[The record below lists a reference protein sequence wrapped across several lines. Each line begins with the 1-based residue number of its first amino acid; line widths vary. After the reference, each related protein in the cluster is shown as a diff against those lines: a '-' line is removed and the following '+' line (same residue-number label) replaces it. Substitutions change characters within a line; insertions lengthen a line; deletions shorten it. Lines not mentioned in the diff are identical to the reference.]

1 MTTDILEVLSNDEPP
16 KRVGHASEGMQ
27 AIAERGQQKA
37 RERQQKEREAARK
50 NASEELSDRHAA
62 GQLILWP
69 ESERGIPNELVRCA
83 VFSAKNRKEQREV
96 YRANAPLTVPVIG
109 GGEVIYTGEELRQDD
124 ETVWMQLVHMSKESR
139 SPVVYFTPYSFFKAI
154 NWPYKGTSYTRLLT
168 TIRRLKGA
176 SIEVYSSRFDR
187 GMSAS
192 LIADFTYNKKSDG
205 EPWSVRVFSPENE
218 LLFLFDKLYSRV
230 DWETRLALPEGVS
243 TWLHGFFSSH
253 REPFDHKVE
262 TLAIGAGLTL
272 ETPEDEQLDEAA
284 RIAKRKERL
293 REAKKTIKRALEA
306 LQNMGF
312 LKSFE
317 ISRSGL
323 VRVVRATKNDRTNDL

>member
-1 MTTDILEVLSNDEPP
+1 MTTPDSEASSSDKL
-16 KRVGHASEGMQ
+16 KRAGYAPGSLQ
-27 AIAERGQQKA
+27 AISERGQQKA
-37 RERQQKEREAARK
+37 RERQQKEREAERSDATEDL
-50 NASEELSDRHAA
+50 ADRHAA
-62 GQLILWP
+62 GQLVLWP
-69 ESERGIPNELVRCA
+69 ESQRGIPNELVRCA

-139 SPVVYFTPYSFFKAI
+139 SPVVYFTPYSFFKSI

-205 EPWSVRVFSPENE
+205 EPWSVRVFTPENE
-218 LLFLFDKLYSRV
+218 LLFLFDKFYSRV

-253 REPFDHKVE
+253 REPFDHRVE

-272 ETPEDEQLDEAA
+272 ESPDDEHLDPAA

-293 REAKKTIKRALEA
+293 REAKKTIKRALES
-306 LQNMGF
+306 LQTMGF

-317 ISRSGL
+317 ITRAGL
-323 VRVVRATKNDRTNDL
+323 VHVERAVKK